1 MSQRIFITG
10 GASGLGLALAHRF
23 ADSGASVC
31 IGDIHTE
38 RGSEAEQALAAKATA
53 KFLTCDVQRE
63 SDLQA
68 AADWLLAEWGGVDVV
83 INNAGVASAGA
94 IDEFSMADWQWVMDI
109 NLLGVV
115 RGCKVFSALMK
126 NQGSGHIVNI
136 ASLAGLIH
144 PPRMGSYCAT
154 KAAVVALS
162 ESMSLELDG
171 DNIAVSVVCPGF
183 FRTNLSESV
192 RASDSSAQVMT
203 EKLVSKAKV
212 GAEEI
217 ADAVYTGIVQRD
229 YYIIPQAD
237 ARRNWR
243 LKRWLPFKRYRQMML
258 KSTAGMMRRG

>member
-1 MSQRIFITG
+1 MSLRIFITG

-23 ADSGASVC
+23 ADNGDKVC

-38 RGSEAEQALAAKATA
+38 RGVEAEQALAAKTTA
-53 KFLTCDVQRE
+53 KFLTCNVQRE
-63 SDLQA
+63 SDLQS

-94 IDEFSMADWQWVMDI
+94 IDEFSMEDWQWVMDI

-126 NQGSGHIVNI
+126 SQGSGHIVNI

-162 ESMSLELDG
+162 ESMSLERDG
-171 DNIAVSVVCPGF
+171 GSSAVSVVG
-183 FRTNLSESV
+183 RLSAALRANPHLRVHVASGYHDGATPYLATEHTLATLPIPEELRANVEV
-192 RASDSSAQVMT
+192 RYYEAGHMMYVHTPSRLAQSADLAAFVT
-203 EKLVSKAKV
+203 
-212 GAEEI
+212 
-217 ADAVYTGIVQRD
+217 R
-229 YYIIPQAD
+229 
-237 ARRNWR
+237 
-243 LKRWLPFKRYRQMML
+243 
-258 KSTAGMMRRG
+258 